1 MAYFDEEL
9 FFSHLKFDNP
19 HDVSKFL
26 CHQVMAVKGL
36 TDQFWKL
43 VVKREKAARTAF
55 GNLVA
60 MPHPWKAIS
69 EETFVCVG
77 ILDEPIRWGDQDV
90 QVIFLVSI
98 SNRKN
103 KNLQAFYQGMTKML
117 TDADAIGRL
126 IRAQTYETLTEL
138 LEKSENQNGG

>member
-1 MAYFDEEL
+1 
-9 FFSHLKFDNP
+9 
-19 HDVSKFL
+19 
-26 CHQVMAVKGL
+26 
-36 TDQFWKL
+36 
-43 VVKREKAARTAF
+43 
-55 GNLVA
+55 

-117 TDADAIGRL
+117 TDADAISRL
-126 IRAQTYETLTEL
+126 IRTQTYDMLLEL

>member
-1 MAYFDEEL
+1 
-9 FFSHLKFDNP
+9 
-19 HDVSKFL
+19 
-26 CHQVMAVKGL
+26 
-36 TDQFWKL
+36 
-43 VVKREKAARTAF
+43 
-55 GNLVA
+55 

>member
-1 MAYFDEEL
+1 M
-9 FFSHLKFDNP
+9 
-19 HDVSKFL
+19 
-26 CHQVMAVKGL
+26 
-36 TDQFWKL
+36 
-43 VVKREKAARTAF
+43 
-55 GNLVA
+55 
-60 MPHPWKAIS
+60 
-69 EETFVCVG
+69 G

-117 TDADAIGRL
+117 TDADAISRL
-126 IRAQTYETLTEL
+126 IRTQTYDMLLEL